1 MSHHDDYS
9 RIKRLI
15 DARGSSV
22 EEAARVENEIS
33 KEVVR
38 ADILRKDASSRQTAH
53 GEYRW
58 LTAFAAT
65 EVLSGV
71 LDSYLPADQRG
82 KYDPKFALPRTVND
96 LWQVRQ
102 AIDQLGLP
110 YTFYVD
116 AAIPYVGK
124 PKGRAPRLS
133 QLVGRDVVT
142 HVAGQ
147 WVRSQ

>member
-15 DARGSSV
+15 DARGSSA

-38 ADILRKDASSRQTAH
+38 ADILRKDASCRQTAH
-53 GEYRW
+53 GEYRD

-65 EVLSGV
+65 EALSGV
-71 LDSYLPADQRG
+71 LDSHLPPDQKG
-82 KYDPKFALPRTVND
+82 KYDPKFAQASTVND

-110 YTFYVD
+110 YAFYVES
-116 AAIPYVGK
+116 AVPYVGK

-133 QLVGRDVVT
+133 QLVGRNVVT
-142 HVAGQ
+142 HVANK
-147 WVRSQ
+147 WVHK

>member
-15 DARGSSV
+15 DARASSA

-38 ADILRKDASSRQTAH
+38 ADILRKDASCRQTAH
-53 GEYRW
+53 GEYRG

-71 LDSYLPADQRG
+71 LDSHLPADQKG

-110 YTFYVD
+110 YTFYVE
-116 AAIPYVGK
+116 AAVRYVGK
-124 PKGRAPRLS
+124 PKGRAPRLT
-133 QLVGRDVVT
+133 QLVGRNVVT
-142 HVAGQ
+142 HVAEQ
-147 WVRSQ
+147 WIRKQ